1 VWPLFVSIM
10 FTDSVKAINQ
20 SLTLEVLGLPFGT
33 DRQGQVFDANT
44 NIGLQPGDAVP
55 AFYWHGYAERN
66 DGAVKSI
73 GRAIYERVDAAGH
86 WFKVQLDDASDAALK
101 IYEDAKAGNARASS
115 DSSSHLVRPF
125 GIVGKPGYVSN
136 WPIFAMSLMDST
148 TASTAVNPRAIA
160 MAAAKA
166 LIDES
171 SDEGSADDMAGEATK
186 AGATFAMRNRERIKA
201 LQKLLDEMKAE
212 FPVAEIE
219 ATPADADTVAT
230 KGDKV
235 IMENEIEVKDTV
247 ATPAGVAVEAK
258 DKGVDIEAVKA
269 ELRAEFEGK
278 LAESNRLKFASVNV
292 NTNAAKAEEVAA
304 KAQKDAWLHYVRTG
318 ESGQYIEAAKATMN
332 RTTAGQGGY
341 LPPIKY
347 SNELVQAMTEGSK
360 IRQLSRN
367 ITVEGANSFKVPGLT
382 NSTAAVLSVESTA
395 YTQLE
400 PTITEVSFDP
410 YKYTHLSLATD
421 ELLADS
427 RIDVYGQILQPD
439 AVNSFTLAENTAF
452 ATGTGSSQPQGLFVG
467 ASFGVTAAGTNAI
480 TAEEVIDLYHSV
492 ALEYRERSTWV
503 MNDSTLKLIRKMR
516 ESGST
521 TGAFLWQ
528 PSMIAGQPDTILGRP
543 VVTISTAPAATTGLK
558 PIVFGDLSY
567 FWVCDFDSGNAGF
580 KRLEERYAELGQVGF
595 RWSKRIDSNVMLAAA
610 IKHLVMA

>member
-1 VWPLFVSIM
+1 M
-10 FTDSVKAINQ
+10 FTDSVKAIDQ
-20 SLTLEVLGLPFGT
+20 SLTLDVLGLPFGT

-86 WFKVQLDDASDAALK
+86 WFKVQLDNTSDAARK

-125 GIVGKPGYVSN
+125 GITGKPGYVSN

-148 TASTAVNPRAIA
+148 VAQTAVNPRAIA

-171 SDEGSADDMAGEATK
+171 NFDESVDDAGEAAK
-186 AGATFAMRNRERIKA
+186 AGATFAVRNRERIKA
-201 LQKLLDEMKAE
+201 LQKLLDEMYME
-212 FPVAEIE
+212 FPEAERQ
-219 ATPADADTVAT
+219 ATPAEADTVAT

-235 IMENEIEVKDTV
+235 IMENEIENKDTV
-247 ATPAGVAVEAK
+247 AAPAGVAVEPK

-278 LAESNRLKFASVNV
+278 LAEVNRLKFASVNV
-292 NTNAAKAEEVAA
+292 NTNAAKAEDAA
-304 KAQKDAWLHYVRTG
+304 KAEHDAWLHYVRTG
-318 ESGQYIEAAKATMN
+318 ESGQYREATKAVMN
-332 RTTAGQGGY
+332 RTTSGQGGY

-347 SNELVQAMTEGSK
+347 SNELIQAITEGSK
-360 IRQLSRN
+360 IRQLARV
-367 ITVEGANSFKVPGLT
+367 IQVEGANSFKVPGLT

-395 YTQLE
+395 YTEVE
-400 PTITEVSFDP
+400 PTVTEVSFDP

-439 AVNSFTLAENTAF
+439 AVNAFTLAENTAF
-452 ATGTGSSQPQGLFVG
+452 VTSDGSSKPQGLFVG
-467 ASFGVTAAGTNAI
+467 GSFGLTAAGTNAI

-492 ALEYRERSTWV
+492 ALEYRERATWV

-528 PSMIAGQPDTILGRP
+528 PSMIAGQPDTIMGRP

-567 FWVCDFDSGNAGF
+567 FWIADFDSGNAGF

-610 IKHLVMA
+610 IKYLIMA